1 MPNSV
6 WQLEVFCHSSRKCYR
21 KDSDS
26 MTNRENA
33 SIDRLIEQGHDVL
46 CADNFVPLAE
56 ELERTIAYFQ
66 TLLSR
71 P

>member
-1 MPNSV
+1 
-6 WQLEVFCHSSRKCYR
+6 
-21 KDSDS
+21 